1 MKNYKSKELIFLFS
15 IITVIVAL
23 RLGTFFYVYSIDPS
37 RNITPKY
44 GSRYLNSD
52 AGGYQNLAVNL
63 LRSGSFSRDG
73 RLELKRT
80 PGYPFFVASVY
91 RLFGVNHF
99 YVILIQ
105 ILISGCTI
113 IMTYLIARKIFGVNA
128 ALASILLLILDFSS
142 LYSSQ
147 KIFTETL
154 FTFTLVIAVT
164 AGLKIEWSDKKKK
177 WAILFGLMLAI
188 TTLIR
193 PAAYFLIFPVIIGF
207 AIAKWSSWKWK
218 KMVVILLLI
227 MIPWYI
233 LIGGWKLR
241 NYYHF
246 GTFEFSSVMSHTMLT
261 RRAPEV
267 LTWRDGISRQ
277 EASLKLQSSLPNIEE
292 LSIDERNKLS
302 KQKAMSVIVNNPFIY
317 LKALTH
323 GIARMMFVPGEGEVV
338 TYLTYKGGE
347 LEKEGPAGDLL
358 RLSFND
364 YMRKWLLK
372 SDVFLWFF
380 CAFIY
385 IIIFYICFVHGY
397 WRAVVIERDNNIP
410 HYFIL
415 GVIIYL
421 IITVAGSWANSR
433 YRVPIMPLIAIYSG
447 RGLWAFI
454 QCFRPGKRLVESI

>member
-1 MKNYKSKELIFLFS
+1 M
-15 IITVIVAL
+15 
-23 RLGTFFYVYSIDPS
+23 
-37 RNITPKY
+37 
-44 GSRYLNSD
+44 
-52 AGGYQNLAVNL
+52 
-63 LRSGSFSRDG
+63 
-73 RLELKRT
+73 RT

-128 ALASILLLILDFSS
+128 ALASIFLLILDFSS

-164 AGLKIEWSDKKKK
+164 AGLKIEWSDKKKR

-188 TTLIR
+188 STLIR

-227 MIPWYI
+227 MIPWFI

-317 LKALTH
+317 LKVLTH

-347 LEKEGPAGDLL
+347 LEKDGPAGDLL

-372 SDVFLWFF
+372 SDVFLWWS

-385 IIIFYICFVHGY
+385 IITFYICFAHGY
-397 WRAVVIERDNNIP
+397 WRTVVTERNNSIV

-421 IITVAGSWANSR
+421 IITVAGGWANSR